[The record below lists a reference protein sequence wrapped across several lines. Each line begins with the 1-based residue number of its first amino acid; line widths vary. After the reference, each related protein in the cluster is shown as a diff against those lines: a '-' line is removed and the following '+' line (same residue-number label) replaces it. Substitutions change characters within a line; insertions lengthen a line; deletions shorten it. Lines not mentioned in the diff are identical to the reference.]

1 MHFGTPV
8 ICSNRTSLPEI
19 VGEAGVL
26 LPPDDRS
33 GWVHALESLVVDPQ
47 RRQELQQAAVA
58 RAAGF
63 DWKRSAA
70 QIRRLYEAA
79 SG

>member
-8 ICSNRTSLPEI
+8 MCSNRTSLPEI

-26 LPPDDRS
+26 LPPDDLT
-33 GWVHALESLVVDPQ
+33 GWVDALESLATEPQ
-47 RRQELQQAAVA
+47 RRQQLQRSAVA
-58 RAAGF
+58 CAARF

-70 QIRRLYEAA
+70 QIRSLYEAT
-79 SG
+79 SS